1 MLKVRCPVDGEEYH
15 ADEAHIGKNIKCRKC
30 GKIISIER
38 PTPAPVSP
46 RGGGCVTAA
55 TTGGVEPATKVSTG
69 PPGVLGDRRVL
80 AAIWC
85 LAALIVVILLVE
97 LVAALH
103 SPVPE
108 PVGGPANGTQVAA
121 ATTPPETKP
130 PNALE
135 AKQREIIAQDAGM
148 LGDLELSK
156 EYLEI
161 NAQHFGNGLPR
172 IPVIWE
178 PKLGELGPL
187 IAEGFTEEG
196 LTAQYNNRLF
206 ILLNPALRLN
216 RREVRRALCHEMVH
230 LYLITIGDTK
240 TNHGP
245 AFQTVLRRLSEERAF
260 EGKWASESEKV
271 SLRSWLEGESARLN
285 REKSELERIRDDLDR
300 EGGDLDREMHELN
313 QRISSANQQ
322 GYGWPSDDEVESVR
336 SRRDLFN
343 EHAVEFNARV
353 EQYDGDQARFNRRVN
368 SYNLTM
374 SYPDGL
380 DEESAIR
387 PRPAV
392 GRVPLRSR

>member
-1 MLKVRCPVDGEEYH
+1 
-15 ADEAHIGKNIKCRKC
+15 
-30 GKIISIER
+30 
-38 PTPAPVSP
+38 
-46 RGGGCVTAA
+46 
-55 TTGGVEPATKVSTG
+55 
-69 PPGVLGDRRVL
+69 
-80 AAIWC
+80 
-85 LAALIVVILLVE
+85 VE
-97 LVAALH
+97 LLAVLRG
-103 SPVPE
+103 PVPG
-108 PVGGPANGTQVAA
+108 PAGGPANGTQAPA
-121 ATTPPETKP
+121 ATTPPVTKP
-130 PNALE
+130 ANALE

-161 NAQHFGNGLPR
+161 NAGHFGNGLPR

-206 ILLNPALRLN
+206 ILLNPALRLD

-230 LYLITIGDTK
+230 LYLITIGDFQ

-245 AFQTVLRRLSEERAF
+245 AFQTVLHRLSEERAF

-271 SLRSWLEGESARLN
+271 GLRSWLEGESARLN
-285 REKSELERIRDDLDR
+285 REKSELERIREDLDRKGRDLDR
-300 EGGDLDREMHELN
+300 EVQELN
-313 QRISSANQQ
+313 ERISSANQQ
-322 GYGWPSDDEVESVR
+322 GYGWPSDDEVESVE
-336 SRRDLFN
+336 SSRDLFN
-343 EHAVEFNARV
+343 QRAVEFNARV
-353 EQYDGDQARFNRRVN
+353 EEYDGGQARFNHRVN
-368 SYNLTM
+368 SYNLMM

-392 GRVPLRSR
+392 RRVPLRSR